1 MTMKKYI
8 LLLPLSL
15 LMGIAACN
23 APEKQNRPLVVTSI
37 PPLGDWIAAVGG
49 SDVDVLVLVPPSSNP
64 HTFEL
69 SPGQLRKASQASLVV
84 LNGAGLE
91 FWSDRLLDN
100 LQDAETPVLS
110 LSDGL
115 ELLQAGDCHDHGH
128 DHGHDHSDG
137 HNHGAAGNPH
147 FWLDPVI
154 AVASV
159 QRIAAA
165 LTALLPARADSIR
178 VRSESYVARLREL
191 DSEFATA
198 AAGWTRRRFVSD
210 HAAWVYFAARYGLD
224 EAGVIEEV
232 PGREISAREMSGL
245 IRDMRDKDIMVVF
258 ADMRKS
264 SRPADILAEETGARI
279 AQLDLLCSGGR
290 SYLEM
295 MRDNLAKM
303 AQVMK

>member
-1 MTMKKYI
+1 MKKYI
-8 LLLPLSL
+8 LLIPLL
-15 LMGIAACN
+15 LLVGIASCD
-23 APEKQNRPLVVTSI
+23 APEKRDRPLVVTSI

-69 SPGQLRKASQASLVV
+69 SPGQLRTASQASLVV

-100 LQDAETPVLS
+100 LHDTATPVLT

-115 ELLQAGDCHDHGH
+115 ELLQDGDAHAHDHGDAGAH
-128 DHGHDHSDG
+128 Q
-137 HNHGAAGNPH
+137 HGAAGNPH

-154 AVASV
+154 AAESV

-165 LTALLPARADSIR
+165 LTTLLPGRADSIR
-178 VRSESYVARLREL
+178 IRSAAYIAQLQEL
-191 DSEFATA
+191 DREISA
-198 AAGWTRRRFVSD
+198 AASGWTRRRFISD
-210 HAAWVYFAARYGLD
+210 HSAWVYFATRYGLE

-245 IRDMRDKDIMVVF
+245 IRDMRNKDIMVVF
-258 ADMRKS
+258 ADVRKS
-264 SRPADILAEETGARI
+264 TRPADILAEETGARI

-290 SYLEM
+290 NYLEM
-295 MRDNLAKM
+295 MHENLAKM
-303 AQVMK
+303 SRVMK

>member
-1 MTMKKYI
+1 MKKYI
-8 LLLPLSL
+8 FLIPIMLLV
-15 LMGIAACN
+15 GIAACD
-23 APEKQNRPLVVTSI
+23 APEKRERPLVVTSI
-37 PPLGDWIAAVGG
+37 PPIGDWIAAIGG

-69 SPGQLRKASQASLVV
+69 TPGQLRTASQASLVV

-100 LQDAETPVLS
+100 LHDTATPVLT

-115 ELLQAGDCHDHGH
+115 ELLQDGDAHAHGH
-128 DHGHDHSDG
+128 GDAEAHHHG
-137 HNHGAAGNPH
+137 AGNPH

-154 AVASV
+154 AADAV

-165 LTALLPARADSIR
+165 LTALLPGRADSIR
-178 VRSESYVARLREL
+178 IRSASYIAQLREL
-191 DSEFATA
+191 DSAISA
-198 AAGWTRRRFVSD
+198 AASGWTRRRFISD
-210 HAAWVYFAARYGLD
+210 HSAWVYFATRYGLE

-258 ADMRKS
+258 ADVRKS
-264 SRPADILAEETGARI
+264 TRPADILAEETGARI
-279 AQLDLLCSGGR
+279 ALLDLLCSDGR
-290 SYLEM
+290 NYLEM
-295 MRDNLAKM
+295 MHENLAKM
-303 AQVMK
+303 SRVMK

>member
-8 LLLPLSL
+8 ILLPLL
-15 LMGIAACN
+15 LLLGVAACD
-23 APEKQNRPLVVTSI
+23 APEKRDRPLVVTSI

-69 SPGQLRKASQASLVV
+69 SPGQLRTASQASLIV

-100 LQDAETPVLS
+100 LRDSKTPVLT

-115 ELLQAGDCHDHGH
+115 ELLQAGDAHG
-128 DHGHDHSDG
+128 DG
-137 HNHGAAGNPH
+137 HEDGHHHGTAGNPH

-154 AVASV
+154 AADAA

-178 VRSESYVARLREL
+178 ARSAFYTAQLRKL
-191 DSEFATA
+191 DSEISA
-198 AAGWTRRRFVSD
+198 AASGWTRRRFVGD
-210 HAAWVYFAARYGLD
+210 HSAWVYFAARYGLE

-232 PGREISAREMSGL
+232 PGREISAKEMSGL
-245 IRDMRDKDIMVVF
+245 IRDMRNKDIMVVF
-258 ADMRKS
+258 ADVRKS

-279 AQLDLLCSGGR
+279 AQLDLLCTGGS

-295 MRDNLAKM
+295 MRENLAKM
-303 AQVMK
+303 ARVMK